1 LKNDLLKIYEYVFG
15 TNIAVYDSISTVPP
29 QIKYP
34 AAYYIDTPI
43 KSINFVEKKKRL
55 GRNKRYM

>member
-43 KSINFVEKKKRL
+43 KSINFVEKKEKA
-55 GRNKRYM
+55 GEK